1 MELGILR
8 DLYALALQKGNVGIT
23 VKDLVEV
30 GLSDIRTIRQLHT
43 MCRARV
49 GLRLGGHSGLRFD
62 CPAHRVNSGARS
74 QAQEGTAD
82 HKGMLHAPVVGSFAY
97 R

>member
-30 GLSDIRTIRQLHT
+30 GLTDIQTTRQLHT
-43 MCRARV
+43 TCRA
-49 GLRLGGHSGLRFD
+49 
-62 CPAHRVNSGARS
+62 
-74 QAQEGTAD
+74 
-82 HKGMLHAPVVGSFAY
+82 
-97 R
+97 